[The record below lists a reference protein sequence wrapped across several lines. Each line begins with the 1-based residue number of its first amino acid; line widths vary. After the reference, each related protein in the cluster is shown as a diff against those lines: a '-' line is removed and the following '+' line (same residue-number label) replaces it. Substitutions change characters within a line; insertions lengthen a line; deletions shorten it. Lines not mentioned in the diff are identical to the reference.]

1 MSPTISQIGLENF
14 KSFRDYTTI
23 DFSNL
28 TIVSGLNSSGKSS
41 IYQVLLA
48 LSQSFGNYLSLKGED
63 GVFWKIPY
71 LKANGELIE
80 LGVLSELLNDNNED
94 ITIELFWDDDVTTR
108 ISYRLM
114 KYKKYEKKK
123 SLWLSGSHYE
133 EPSGALCGTYNENG
147 KWDVYGRGAISFANI
162 EVATM
167 LNKHI
172 TTAINKQNNVEFE
185 SSIWPFKYD
194 VIFKDVKSINFS
206 GFYVDNFTIDIDSIY
221 DCVEEDLLCFIDKEV
236 LKKEILSINGDS
248 QNIDL
253 INGLRSS
260 SFIYNIDPSC
270 FTYLPPFRGFPKRI
284 YSSSDEN
291 RLDASRFHSESNVPY
306 FFDFENNSARTGSLK
321 DAVNYWIVEHFKLA
335 DEVFLEEPI
344 PDLVSEIFLRFK
356 NKKVP
361 INNVGFGTSQIIPV
375 IFEVLSSQDSM
386 LTIVDEPEIHLHPSA
401 QSKLAD
407 FFFHMSL
414 LNRRIYVETHSEYLI
429 DKIIYLNL
437 KYSEFESD
445 IRMLWVNNDKDS
457 ASVDNIKYDELGFI
471 INAPEGFLSEKNLLS
486 DKISQIRFE
495 KI

>member
-1 MSPTISQIGLENF
+1 M
-14 KSFRDYTTI
+14 
-23 DFSNL
+23 
-28 TIVSGLNSSGKSS
+28 
-41 IYQVLLA
+41 
-48 LSQSFGNYLSLKGED
+48 
-63 GVFWKIPY
+63 
-71 LKANGELIE
+71 
-80 LGVLSELLNDNNED
+80 
-94 ITIELFWDDDVTTR
+94 
-108 ISYRLM
+108 
-114 KYKKYEKKK
+114 
-123 SLWLSGSHYE
+123 
-133 EPSGALCGTYNENG
+133 
-147 KWDVYGRGAISFANI
+147 
-162 EVATM
+162 
-167 LNKHI
+167 
-172 TTAINKQNNVEFE
+172 
-185 SSIWPFKYD
+185 
-194 VIFKDVKSINFS
+194 
-206 GFYVDNFTIDIDSIY
+206 
-221 DCVEEDLLCFIDKEV
+221 
-236 LKKEILSINGDS
+236 
-248 QNIDL
+248 
-253 INGLRSS
+253 
-260 SFIYNIDPSC
+260 
-270 FTYLPPFRGFPKRI
+270 
-284 YSSSDEN
+284 
-291 RLDASRFHSESNVPY
+291 DASRFHSESNVPY